1 MRSQEE
7 KENLEHV
14 STTVQEAD
22 QHHLMPCQVHFCVS
36 DASFVSCKTLHV
48 KFCIILMLYSQTM
61 SCILVLLNVSKAEE
75 KERRLASTIE
85 SMQASHIAEHNF
97 EVKIL
102 DTV

>member
-1 MRSQEE
+1 
-7 KENLEHV
+7 
-14 STTVQEAD
+14 
-22 QHHLMPCQVHFCVS
+22 
-36 DASFVSCKTLHV
+36 
-48 KFCIILMLYSQTM
+48 MLYSQTM